1 MKSALYSILFIT
13 VSLVFVVTAHADAKQ
28 GVSNPAMVIVRHA
41 AQAVKPDIT
50 FRLSNKVLHKI
61 DPRMFGQFME
71 RPSWGEI
78 GPEGALVPGT
88 GDLQPKV
95 RKLLD
100 EMDIPILRFPGGTDV
115 DYIDW
120 TDMIDSAPHRSKE
133 RPVTTGHRGHKVSN
147 NFGYDEFLQFAHSTG
162 SEAILVVNFRDALMS
177 IKPLEEAA
185 MHAAALV
192 AYCNAPLNAKLP
204 KGMYDWPALRA
215 ANGHRAPYGVKYFQI
230 GNETWFFVNKLKQT
244 VGDRTA
250 DLYVKCLQAYVEAML
265 AVDGDIEIIVDGHDG
280 RMAGAVPLIRQR
292 LGDKVDYF
300 ATHFYMPWA
309 ITNVKKGGRDVP
321 IENLSAQ
328 DIWYA
333 WVTIPQMDGMGR
345 SVLRSQGID
354 AARRNGYRAAL
365 TEWNW
370 NGWWRIPGAQPP
382 LNSSFAKGI
391 GAAGFIH
398 AFMRSGDVID
408 IGCQSML
415 VGNRWGI
422 YAVAAD
428 AGARTDPYYMPT
440 GQVTM
445 LYSKHHGKNLLQLE
459 STSIPT
465 FNQPFQMSGIHPQPK
480 VACIDAL
487 ATAGPDAIY
496 FHAINRHF
504 SRTFNVAVDLSAFAD
519 LSATAIHHILSGRL
533 NDKPKPGQPTQIAN
547 IHHNPLTLD
556 GPTLN
561 IPLPPRT
568 ASSIQITRK

>member
-1 MKSALYSILFIT
+1 MPMNSHIGRPNLKVTRFLCMLWPVFCPVQDAL
-13 VSLVFVVTAHADAKQ
+13 
-28 GVSNPAMVIVRHA
+28 
-41 AQAVKPDIT
+41 QAREPDIT
-50 FRLSNKVLHKI
+50 FGVSNKVLHKI
-61 DPRMFGQFME
+61 DSRMFGQFME

-88 GDLQPKV
+88 HDLQPKV
-95 RKLLD
+95 RKLLE

-115 DYIDW
+115 DYTDW
-120 TDMIDSAPHRSKE
+120 TDMIDNAPHRSKG
-133 RPVTTGHRGHKVSN
+133 RPVTTGHRGHKVTN

-162 SEAILVVNFRDALMS
+162 SEAILVVNFRDGLMS
-177 IKPLEEAA
+177 TRPLKEAA
-185 MHAAALV
+185 VHAAALV
-192 AYCNAPLNAKLP
+192 AYCNAPLKAKLP

-215 ANGHRAPYGVKYFQI
+215 ANGHPEPYGVKYFQI

-244 VGDRTA
+244 AGDRTA

-280 RMAGAVPLIRQR
+280 HMAGAVGLIRQR

-309 ITNVKKGGRDVP
+309 ITNVKRNGRDVP
-321 IENLSAQ
+321 IANLSPE

-333 WVTIPQMDGMGR
+333 WVTIPQIDGMGR
-345 SVLRSQGID
+345 SVLRSLGID
-354 AARRNGYRAAL
+354 AARRNGYRVAV

-398 AFMRSGDVID
+398 AFMRAGDVID

-422 YAVAAD
+422 HAVAAD

-445 LYSKHHGKNLLQLE
+445 LYSKYHGENLLQLE
-459 STSIPT
+459 STPIPT
-465 FNQPFQMSGIHPQPK
+465 FNQPFQMSGIHPQPE

-487 ATAGPDAIY
+487 ATAGPDAVY
-496 FHAINRHF
+496 FHAINRDF
-504 SRTFNVAVDLSAFAD
+504 SRTFNVAVDLSAFAN
-519 LSATAIHHILSGRL
+519 LSATAVHHILSGRL
-533 NDKPKPGQPTQIAN
+533 NDKPEPGQATQIAN
-547 IHHNPLTLD
+547 IRHHNLTFNAK
-556 GPTLN
+556 TLTVQ
-561 IPLPPRT
+561 LPPKST
-568 ASSIQITRK
+568 SCISIPRE